1 MPILKA
7 SQQKANCSKI
17 TNITAIKIRSQ
28 LWCGLSGEIDLVV
41 SKEDILVLA
50 EVKKSST
57 QVRTSGHVAQFRMSR
72 IIESTQHFMA
82 CKNSPVNLGM
92 GFDVA
97 LLNALGDMVIF
108 ENAFP

>member
-1 MPILKA
+1 MA
-7 SQQKANCSKI
+7 SQQKAKCSKI
-17 TNITAIKIRSQ
+17 TNVAAIKFRSQ
-28 LWCGLSGEIDLVV
+28 LWRDLSGEIDLVV
-41 SKEDILVLA
+41 PKEDILVFV

-57 QVRTSGHVAQFRMSR
+57 QARASEHVTRSR
-72 IIESTQHFMA
+72 ISRITESAQHFMA
-82 CKNSPVNLGM
+82 CENSPVNVGM

>member
-1 MPILKA
+1 MA
-7 SQQKANCSKI
+7 SQPKAKCSKI
-17 TNITAIKIRSQ
+17 TNITAIKYRSQ
-28 LWCGLSGEIDLVV
+28 LWRCLSGEIDLVV

-50 EVKKSST
+50 KVKKSST
-57 QVRTSGHVAQFRMSR
+57 QSRASEHGTRSRMSR
-72 IIESTQHFMA
+72 ITESAQYFMA
-82 CKNSPVNLGM
+82 CENSPVNLGM